1 MIDCIFL
8 PFVIFLCAAFFVL
21 GFVGGHV
28 TTHNKFIREK
38 QEQAEAEK
46 QMQMWNDY
54 LEALKG
60 GQNAK

>member
-1 MIDCIFL
+1 MIDWSTVGITTYMS
-8 PFVIFLCAAFFVL
+8 VMFFAL
-21 GFVGGHV
+21 GFMLGDFLAY
-28 TTHNKFIREK
+28 KRIEKKK
-38 QEQAEAEK
+38 QEKAEAEK

>member
-1 MIDCIFL
+1 MSDYTYL
-8 PFVIFLCAAFFVL
+8 PFVIFLCAAFFAT

-28 TTHNKFIREK
+28 TTHNKLIREK
-38 QEQAEAEK
+38 REQEEAEK
-46 QMQMWNDY
+46 QMKMWNDY

>member
-1 MIDCIFL
+1 MINGDSL
-8 PFVIFLCAAFFVL
+8 PFIIFLCAMFFAV